1 MDFEQK
7 VKGKSG
13 KMGAC
18 LFSEDCTRNEKNDIL
33 LLNF

>member
-13 KMGAC
+13 KMGVR
-18 LFSEDCTRNEKNDIL
+18 LFSEGCTRNEKNDIL